1 MLVDNENTKKS
12 VRKWIE
18 KFRKENLEQRTKRTS
33 NNSAVT
39 IEEKRNGI
47 IKRQLTKSGIHRK
60 MRFDDR
66 LNSLQAGNEII

>member
-1 MLVDNENTKKS
+1 MLVNNKNTNK
-12 VRKWIE
+12 RIREWIND
-18 KFRKENLEQRTKRTS
+18 FRKENLEQRTKRTS

-60 MRFDDR
+60 MRFDDH
-66 LNSLQAGNEII
+66 LNSLRAGNEII

>member
-1 MLVDNENTKKS
+1 MKVDNENTEKS
-12 VRKWIE
+12 VRKWIK

-66 LNSLQAGNEII
+66 LNSLREGNEII